1 MEGRAARG
9 EWAEAVACLDD
20 AEEWGVAP
28 SPEAATAAVR
38 ACLSAGREEL
48 AWSTFEALSAS
59 GSHGTPELYAELVEA
74 CEGAVGARRA
84 LLAADWMRAAG
95 HSVERHGV
103 LGGVHR
109 AVEAGGGAREAL
121 LLLKW
126 LHEVGEEAGEGAV
139 VAALRACARDLAEAP
154 LGEKGVRVDAD
165 RVVELVQTEAAAVAG
180 AAPVEEAMRRVRRA
194 RAARESAGA
203 T

>member
-20 AEEWGVAP
+20 AEEWGVSP

-38 ACLSAGREEL
+38 ACLGAGREEL
-48 AWSTFEALSAS
+48 AWSTFEALSAG
-59 GSHGTPELYAELVEA
+59 GSHGTPDLYVELVAA
-74 CEGAVGARRA
+74 CEGVAGARRA

-95 HSVERHGV
+95 HSLERHGV
-103 LGGVHR
+103 LRGVHR
-109 AVEAGGGAREAL
+109 AVEEGGGAREAL

-126 LHEVGEEAGEGAV
+126 QQEVGEAAGEGAV
-139 VAALRACARDLAEAP
+139 VAALCACARDLAQAP
-154 LGEKGVRVDAD
+154 VEEKGVRVDAD
-165 RVVELVQTEAAAVAG
+165 RVVELVQTEATAVAG
-180 AAPVEEAMRRVRRA
+180 AAPVEAALRSVRRA

-203 T
+203 A